1 MYYGFW
7 AWRAFCHAVKQVGPK
22 SFAIMFHI
30 SVKMLH
36 IGVKLLRINIIPRNK
51 QVMTFSRIKDIPR
64 NKQVM
69 TFSRIKDIPRNK
81 QVMTFSSDIPNFLSI
96 SALGLCPRIHI
107 IYTNVMSGKPI
118 HSAKRWSLV
127 CHDSLRNNK
136 DTALFLRWVI
146 KRWSRDHQFPI

>member
-1 MYYGFW
+1 
-7 AWRAFCHAVKQVGPK
+7 
-22 SFAIMFHI
+22 
-30 SVKMLH
+30 MLH

-118 HSAKRWSLV
+118 HSAKR
-127 CHDSLRNNK
+127 
-136 DTALFLRWVI
+136 
-146 KRWSRDHQFPI
+146 

>member
-1 MYYGFW
+1 VLLFHILCVTFSHLCITFLQLWGPVSFYS
-7 AWRAFCHAVKQVGPK
+7 VTKVGPK

-69 TFSRIKDIPRNK
+69 TFS
-81 QVMTFSSDIPNFLSI
+81 SDIPHFLSI
-96 SALGLCPRIHI
+96 SAL
-107 IYTNVMSGKPI
+107 
-118 HSAKRWSLV
+118 
-127 CHDSLRNNK
+127 
-136 DTALFLRWVI
+136 
-146 KRWSRDHQFPI
+146 

>member
-1 MYYGFW
+1 
-7 AWRAFCHAVKQVGPK
+7 
-22 SFAIMFHI
+22 MFHI

-36 IGVKLLRINIIPRNK
+36 IGVKLLRINI
-51 QVMTFSRIKDIPR
+51 IPR

-118 HSAKRWSLV
+118 HSAKR
-127 CHDSLRNNK
+127 
-136 DTALFLRWVI
+136 
-146 KRWSRDHQFPI
+146 